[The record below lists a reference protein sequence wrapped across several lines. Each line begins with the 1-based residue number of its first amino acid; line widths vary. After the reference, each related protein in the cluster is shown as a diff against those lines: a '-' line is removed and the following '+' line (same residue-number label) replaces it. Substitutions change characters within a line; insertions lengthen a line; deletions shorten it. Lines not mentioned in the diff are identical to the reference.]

1 MKLRKAV
8 TKTDKKLE
16 EPSLPVRVKSWWLHA
31 ASSHPS
37 GWQFWGAD
45 VPRRFCLFL
54 EGSAFRILLEYSGDL
69 NNAPFYGHCLVC
81 CLTLS
86 ASHSCLLESCRLPKQ
101 TKQNKTTKRNKTK
114 HLHHKILSQALLLGE
129 PKPRQYAIQ
138 T

>member
-31 ASSHPS
+31 TSSHPS

-69 NNAPFYGHCLVC
+69 NNAPFYGISSFAVL
-81 CLTLS
+81 L
-86 ASHSCLLESCRLPKQ
+86 CLLLTPVSWNPAASPN
-101 TKQNKTTKRNKTK
+101 KQNKTKQQNEIKQKT
-114 HLHHKILSQALLLGE
+114 LDG
-129 PKPRQYAIQ
+129 
-138 T
+138 